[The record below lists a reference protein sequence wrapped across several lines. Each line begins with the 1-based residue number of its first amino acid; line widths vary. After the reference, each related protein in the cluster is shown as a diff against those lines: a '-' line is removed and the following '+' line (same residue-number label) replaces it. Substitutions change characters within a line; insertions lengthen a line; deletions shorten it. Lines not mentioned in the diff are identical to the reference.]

1 MINFAKPQYLYALF
15 LLIPLFLFLLWSR
28 YRRREMLHK
37 LGDPALIAR
46 LSESINQRNRDWK
59 HVLWFLTLLMMIL
72 ALARPTWGSQVQVVE
87 QRGLQIMVALDVS
100 NSMLAADIKPS
111 RLERAKLEISDLM
124 DQLAGDEIGL
134 VLFSG
139 SSFIQFPLTSD
150 YATARSFL
158 DYAGPELISKPGT
171 AIGDA
176 IRTAKAGFDPQRSS
190 QKVILLITDGEDHDS
205 EALAQAQAAAED
217 NIMIYAIGFG
227 SAQGEPIPE
236 YAADGSIS
244 GYKKDSQGEIVL
256 SKLNE
261 SLLQEISTASGGQY
275 YHATAAGDEIS
286 NLLDEMNALQKEEL
300 EQQFEVKGVERFQIF
315 VLAALLM
322 MAVSMLLP
330 ERRSEKK
337 IIENH
342 KQKLGSER

>member
-1 MINFAKPQYLYALF
+1 MISFARPQYLYAIL

-37 LGDPALIAR
+37 LGDPVLITR
-46 LSESINQRNRDWK
+46 LSESVIQRNRNWK
-59 HVLWFLTLLMMIL
+59 HVLWFFTLLMMVL
-72 ALARPTWGSQVQVVE
+72 ALARPLWGSQVQVVE

-158 DYAGPELISKPGT
+158 DYAGPELISTPGT
-171 AIGDA
+171 ALGEA
-176 IRTAKAGFDPQRSS
+176 IQTAEAGFDPQRSS
-190 QKVILLITDGEDHDS
+190 QKVILLITDGEAHDS
-205 EALAQAQAAAED
+205 EALAEAQAAAEK
-217 NIMIYAIGFG
+217 NIKIYAIGFG

-236 YAADGSIS
+236 YATDGSIS

-261 SLLQEISTASGGQY
+261 SLLQQITSASGGQY
-275 YHATAAGDEIS
+275 YHATAAGEEIA
-286 NLLDEMNALQKEEL
+286 NLLDEINALQKEEL
-300 EQQFEVKGVERFQIF
+300 EQQFEVKGVERFQVF
-315 VLAALLM
+315 VLAALILM
-322 MAVSMLLP
+322 TVSMLLP
-330 ERRSEKK
+330 ERRTERK
-337 IIENH
+337 IKEDN
-342 KQKLGSER
+342 KQKLVSER